1 MFQLPGYFQAFFV
14 RGSPIERV
22 VAALHLRK
30 QLAGE
35 DVIVLVILDEKDF
48 NRFALHFHF
57 PRSCWRGRSTISN
70 QYRPSPFMTST
81 RPSKVTGLLM
91 NELAPES

>member
-1 MFQLPGYFQAFFV
+1 MFPAPGRSQTFFV
-14 RGSPIERV
+14 GGRPIKYILV
-22 VAALHLRK
+22 SLHLSEELSGK
-30 QLAGE
+30 
-35 DVIVLVILDEKDF
+35 DVIVLVVLDEEDF
-48 NRFALHFHF
+48 DRFALHFHF
-57 PRSCWRGRSTISN
+57 PQSRCRGRSTISN